1 MKGQIKNFIK
11 NPMLIVFVIILIFF
25 TPQAIYSPGQNRERG
40 VVVAI
45 GVDRQQDE
53 FEISLLTFIPTVQQS
68 YKEMSSVISGKG
80 NTIAKALYNA
90 QIAMGREIGL
100 AHAKTT
106 IVNEEL
112 LQDDVAE
119 YIDYLSRVASLP
131 ENTVF
136 VCTDTSAKELL
147 QASFTL
153 ESTVG
158 LQLEQVIGYNAE
170 NLYVTDTSL
179 EAFYKG
185 YYGRQKSSLIGFLT
199 TSNKH
204 NEDMTTTGTNEQ
216 SGSNQVEN
224 GGEMGQNNGS
234 QESKTSS
241 VGGEESKGQKN
252 ILNKGEAVLLKRG
265 KLAEKLSIDQLNGIN
280 LLNGKSLN
288 QIITINDVEIGGFKH
303 KLSYRIKHK
312 KLNKISY
319 FENGSPVFNS
329 MLVLGLELVEAEGEH
344 EHIKL
349 NTEFSRINEQMHQ
362 KLDAVIKQQFTDAIK
377 VLRENKADVIGI
389 SDKFYKEHRKE
400 YNKFIEK
407 IGEEDNFINFVNF
420 KINLVIESD

>member
-199 TSNKH
+199 TSNNH
-204 NEDMTTTGTNEQ
+204 NENMTTTGTNEQ

-280 LLNGKSLN
+280 LLNSKSLN

-312 KLNKISY
+312 KLNKITY

-329 MLVLGLELVEAEGEH
+329 MLVLGLELVEVEGQH
-344 EHIKL
+344 EDIKL